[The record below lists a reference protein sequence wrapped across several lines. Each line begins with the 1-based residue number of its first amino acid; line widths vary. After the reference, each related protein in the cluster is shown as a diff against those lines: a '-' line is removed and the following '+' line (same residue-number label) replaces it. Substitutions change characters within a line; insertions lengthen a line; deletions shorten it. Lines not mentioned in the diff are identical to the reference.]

1 MIDANG
7 KELDVHAYAGGR
19 VVVVKADITT
29 LVVDCVVNAANSSL
43 LGGSGVDG
51 AIHRRA
57 GPGLAEFC
65 RGLGGAKT
73 GEVKLTPGFG
83 LPAKHIAHAV
93 GPVWPRELDQSD
105 DDGIDEKRARCDAQL
120 RSCYAVSLDLAVG
133 AGCVSVAFPCI
144 STGIFRFPV
153 QRAAAIAIRAV
164 ADGLARHPS
173 LARVVF
179 CCFSD
184 DDARLY
190 RLRVPELL
198 R

>member
-1 MIDANG
+1 MIDVNG
-7 KELDVHAYAGGR
+7 NELDVHAFAAGR
-19 VVVVKADITT
+19 VVVVKGDITT

-51 AIHRRA
+51 AIHRKA
-57 GPGLAEFC
+57 GPELANFC
-65 RGLGGAKT
+65 RNLGGAKT

-93 GPVWPRELDQSD
+93 GPVWPRPD
-105 DDGIDEKRARCDAQL
+105 DDDEDRRAVADRQL
-120 RSCYAVSLDLAVG
+120 RSCYRVALDLAVD
-133 AGCVSVAFPCI
+133 AGCASIAFPCI
-144 STGIFRFPV
+144 STGIFRFPF
-153 QRAAAIAIRAV
+153 QRACAIAITEVGA
-164 ADGLARHPS
+164 GLQRHPS

-184 DDARLY
+184 DDARAY
-190 RLRVPELL
+190 RVRVPELL

>member
-1 MIDANG
+1 M
-7 KELDVHAYAGGR
+7 EDVFFGGR
-19 VVVVKADITT
+19 VAVMKGDITT

-57 GPGLAEFC
+57 GPELANFC
-65 RGLGGAKT
+65 RNLGGAKT
-73 GEVKLTPGFG
+73 GEVKLSPGFK
-83 LPAKHIAHAV
+83 LKAKHIAHAV
-93 GPVWPRELDQSD
+93 GPVWPRPD
-105 DDGIDEKRARCDAQL
+105 DEDDESRDRADAQL
-120 RSCYAVSLDLAVG
+120 RSCYAAALDVAVA
-133 AGCVSVAFPCI
+133 AGCVTVAFPCI

-153 QRAAAIAIRAV
+153 QRAAAIAISTVGA
-164 ADGLARHPS
+164 GLLKHAS
-173 LARVVF
+173 LQRVVF

-190 RLRVPELL
+190 RLRIPELL